1 VGSSIYTAAPGG
13 GYVITGGTSLSS
25 PIVAGAAAM
34 LKAARPGL
42 SVEQYRSLLINSAST
57 FALNGTGTPVNVQQG
72 GAGLLNMQEAL
83 TGTVTAYPSSVS
95 FAISGGTV
103 TRTQPLRLTS
113 LLGEADTL
121 TVEARPIGS
130 SVVPELEKNSIDL
143 AAGATEHVNVRFAVS
158 GLEPGAQQGF
168 VVVRSSRTGRE
179 VRIPYWHGVP
189 SQVPHA
195 ITTLSASSE
204 GATSSRRQ
212 IIFRVTDR
220 AGLSVGAEPEVS
232 VTEGDGRVTS
242 VTSIDGEIPGAWLAV
257 VRLGPDPGAN
267 TFRIK
272 AGDLTRD
279 ISIRGN

>member
-1 VGSSIYTAAPGG
+1 
-13 GYVITGGTSLSS
+13 
-25 PIVAGAAAM
+25 M